1 MEENDVYNE
10 FNINERN
17 ANEYEADPS
26 VFFNKTG
33 NPFVGFMRFLSR
45 KPVPPKR
52 D

>member
-26 VFFNKTG
+26 VFLIKLAILLWVLCVF
-33 NPFVGFMRFLSR
+33 
-45 KPVPPKR
+45 
-52 D
+52 